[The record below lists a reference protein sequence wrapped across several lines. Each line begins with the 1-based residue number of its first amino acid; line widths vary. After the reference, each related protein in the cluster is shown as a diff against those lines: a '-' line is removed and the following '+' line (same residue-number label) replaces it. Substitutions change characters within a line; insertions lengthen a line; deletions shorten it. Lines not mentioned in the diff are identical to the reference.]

1 MAGIGGR
8 GRRAAA
14 VYDPSRRAPAGPSAR
29 PICAMCACAPAAALK
44 GAPRVRGRWGR
55 GRGWGQLVG
64 MAASQTAGDAWEED
78 VRLVVLR
85 YGDVADLWPVTLP
98 VPSSAGASSSSAS
111 AAAAP
116 PPPPPPPPPQR
127 WWQQDCT
134 GIRRRGGRSRRQA
147 ARRTLPAARASAQQG
162 VRLGSGPARDGTV
175 TGTAG
180 RQEAAARGRA
190 IVLWTRGSDDESE
203 EFGVQA
209 STASVRSLGLR

>member
-1 MAGIGGR
+1 MSGIGGR

-85 YGDVADLWPVTLP
+85 YGDVADLWPVIFP
-98 VPSSAGASSSSAS
+98 VPISACASP
-111 AAAAP
+111 AAAAAAAAARR
-116 PPPPPPPPPQR
+116 R
-127 WWQQDCT
+127 WR
-134 GIRRRGGRSRRQA
+134 RRRGRDGGNKIALESAVAAAGRCAKPPAERSRQPGQA
-147 ARRTLPAARASAQQG
+147 LTR
-162 VRLGSGPARDGTV
+162 VCGSDPARPV
-175 TGTAG
+175 TAP
-180 RQEAAARGRA
+180 
-190 IVLWTRGSDDESE
+190 
-203 EFGVQA
+203 
-209 STASVRSLGLR
+209 LR